1 MPNILRIASRLIQ
14 LVLLGTF
21 FFSGIVLIV
30 FHQKLFHLWYKI
42 TGNEG
47 LFKRNIENTK
57 KSFLVLLTFCISNFT
72 SSSVIELNFKSEEL
86 RNKYVHVN
94 KDSKVKL
101 SLDPKAIIISNH
113 QIYLDWFYLWFLAY
127 LNDCADHIF
136 IVMKNSLLKI
146 PILSTGMKYY
156 NFVFL
161 NRNWRKDKEYMHKQF
176 KKIKTLDS
184 KHFWMLIFPE
194 GTNMSHNNRRISQ
207 EYAEKN
213 SLPKNQSVLLP
224 RVKGLYVAL
233 KELSP
238 ENQKIIDFTVGY
250 SGHLR
255 EEMAQDIFT
264 LWKVF
269 ILGESPSKISI
280 YVDQYDMT
288 KEIPDLNF
296 NESTKN
302 VSEANEEKEM
312 KFLESWINSVWQK
325 KEVMMNTYYEKGEF
339 DTKPKQRI
347 DFPIRLHHYWEIV
360 MVYLP
365 SIILAS
371 SAFILYKIF
380 V

>member
-1 MPNILRIASRLIQ
+1 MLRVISRIVQ

-42 TGNEG
+42 TDNKA
-47 LFKRNIENTK
+47 LFIKHIKYTK

-72 SSSVIELNFKSEEL
+72 SSSDIELVFESEEL
-86 RNKYVHVN
+86 RNRFVHVN
-94 KDSKVKL
+94 KDSKIKL
-101 SLDPKAIIISNH
+101 SLDPKAIIIANH
-113 QIYLDWFYLWFLAY
+113 QIDLDWFYLWFLAY

-146 PILSTGMKYY
+146 PILSTGMQYY

-161 NRNWRKDKEYMHKQF
+161 NRNWRKDKDYMHEQF
-176 KKIKTLDS
+176 SKIKNLDS

-194 GTNMSHNNRRISQ
+194 GTNMSHNNRNISQ
-207 EYAEKN
+207 AYAEKC

-250 SGHLR
+250 SGHTR
-255 EEMAQDIFT
+255 DEMAQDIFT

-269 ILGESPSKISI
+269 ILGESPAKISI
-280 YVDQYDMT
+280 YVDQYDMG

-296 NESTKN
+296 DESTKS
-302 VSEANEEKEM
+302 VSESDEEKEM
-312 KFLESWINSVWQK
+312 KYLETWISSVWQK
-325 KEVMMNTYYEKGEF
+325 KESLMNTYYEKGDFEA
-339 DTKPKQRI
+339 KPEQKI
-347 DFPIRLHHYWEIV
+347 KFPIKLHSSWEIV
-360 MVYLP
+360 NVYLP
-365 SIILAS
+365 SIILAIS
-371 SAFILYKIF
+371 GFVLYKIF